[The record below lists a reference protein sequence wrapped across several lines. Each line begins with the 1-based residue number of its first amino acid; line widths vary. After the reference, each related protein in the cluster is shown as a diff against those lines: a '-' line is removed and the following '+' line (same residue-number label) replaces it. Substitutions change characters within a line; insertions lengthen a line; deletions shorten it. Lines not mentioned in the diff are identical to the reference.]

1 MIMDMLSI
9 FMVMTLVGK
18 CKGNTYLNYQ
28 EKEEAISLQCE
39 ERIWQVDL
47 DEDNIVDCTF
57 NCSLSDNEKKCDR
70 DLTCKNTAF
79 ELEKTPCK
87 NMIKQCS
94 NMKLE
99 KHVTGYFACFR
110 TFPSNDKFIFPF
122 KPSKDQVE
130 SFIMAFVEPE
140 LVIRYPGVETK
151 TSVTK
156 QHGESVNL
164 TCNFTVA
171 KNYSNFPF
179 SVYWIKTISGNSSTC
194 LYSYYFDS
202 NVQLYDHH
210 CLIDEALLKR
220 RSNTSSETLTK
231 PTFYNLKISNATY
244 SDSGQYVCALQVLKN
259 RKGHWKVITNVT
271 VTVNGEFNNH
281 TNRNDTASLYPPG
294 DPYITAY
301 EVGALFISCLFVTAI
316 VIVMMKN
323 TRISQESHTL
333 RMKRE
338 QDGEETLNSDCSPY
352 AEGRGEDEGLYS
364 LLKLTEVRDPVTA
377 QNGAEEHAAV
387 AVETYSV
394 VMLNTEYEAF
404 DPQATQT

>member
-1 MIMDMLSI
+1 MKI
-9 FMVMTLVGK
+9 F
-18 CKGNTYLNYQ
+18 
-28 EKEEAISLQCE
+28 
-39 ERIWQVDL
+39 
-47 DEDNIVDCTF
+47 NIKL
-57 NCSLSDNEKKCDR
+57 CSVS
-70 DLTCKNTAF
+70 
-79 ELEKTPCK
+79 
-87 NMIKQCS
+87 
-94 NMKLE
+94 
-99 KHVTGYFACFR
+99 V
-110 TFPSNDKFIFPF
+110 
-122 KPSKDQVE
+122 V
-130 SFIMAFVEPE
+130 
-140 LVIRYPGVETK
+140 VIRYPGVETK

-171 KNYSNFPF
+171 QNYSNFPF

-294 DPYITAY
+294 ESQY
-301 EVGALFISCLFVTAI
+301 I
-316 VIVMMKN
+316 VITN
-323 TRISQESHTL
+323 T
-333 RMKRE
+333 
-338 QDGEETLNSDCSPY
+338 
-352 AEGRGEDEGLYS
+352 
-364 LLKLTEVRDPVTA
+364 
-377 QNGAEEHAAV
+377 
-387 AVETYSV
+387 
-394 VMLNTEYEAF
+394 
-404 DPQATQT
+404 